1 MVPVLVEQGG
11 LVHVGPVWQYMTVRL
26 YWLLQWNSNPSAP
39 IGPACHYVSSLCS
52 RLPSYQVNVTRTE
65 RVNYWSEY
73 LSTKSKRGPSEKLGI
88 WANCWQRSQVWATY
102 MRLSYALF
110 LLQSIQ
116 KCYQKISI
124 KQCAIKESVFLN
136 FLSGKWKLWIRWSP
150 TVLTKM
156 HWRGNTGI
164 NQPANTGVKN
174 VANIWLQ
181 HPLLRDI
188 SCIERGLAL
197 HSGKSLLVLQAK
209 ALHLRIIN

>member
-102 MRLSYALF
+102 MRLSFALF
-110 LLQSIQ
+110 LFQSCPPMLPKDFNKTMRDQ
-116 KCYQKISI
+116 GECIS
-124 KQCAIKESVFLN
+124 EF
-136 FLSGKWKLWIRWSP
+136 FEWKVEIMDQVKPNSLDEDALERKYW
-150 TVLTKM
+150 
-156 HWRGNTGI
+156 
-164 NQPANTGVKN
+164 NQPTGKY
-174 VANIWLQ
+174 W
-181 HPLLRDI
+181 
-188 SCIERGLAL
+188 S
-197 HSGKSLLVLQAK
+197 
-209 ALHLRIIN
+209 